1 MPAASPKSVQFKVKL
16 YKMGEFCCNIVANFV
31 KGLCCTEVPSIFS
44 VGTVRVYMLQHSLS
58 DETSVYF
65 SKLQL
70 IHSSCRME
78 LLTGIPCSVGQP
90 ELVFNSFFE
99 SV

>member
-44 VGTVRVYMLQHSLS
+44 VGHCPSIYVTAQPVRRDFFVFLKVAVDSFIMQNGAFDWDPVQHGA
-58 DETSVYF
+58 TRACV
-65 SKLQL
+65 
-70 IHSSCRME
+70 
-78 LLTGIPCSVGQP
+78 
-90 ELVFNSFFE
+90 
-99 SV
+99 